1 MPGKRRGEVDAVGLR
16 RELGLRTVVS
26 TSAGLA
32 FAAVNFL
39 AVVQV
44 AAYTGRESLWVAIV
58 TAAILCLG
66 AALIFS
72 ELAARYPTAAGLR
85 LWLRRGISDN
95 FSLGFTLVYIVAI
108 LLVVAADAF
117 VLGSVVHAGLPGVP
131 GILWVVVALG
141 LIFVVN
147 LRGVRVAGRLQDLTT
162 YALLAALFGLS
173 ILSLALHGIHLAR
186 LWPPSGGGAGVA
198 QGIAEGIFIFV
209 GFEWVTPLA
218 EEVRT
223 PAALPPG
230 MLVAVALLAVVFGT
244 FGIALTAL
252 VPVGHLLHN
261 TAPQLAVGRAALG
274 AVGFWAM
281 LVITAVTAITT
292 FNGAFVSG
300 SRLLYS
306 LSREHVLQPAFAHLN
321 EHMVPDRALM
331 AISGTAFVLA
341 VIVAL
346 TGQYED
352 LINMGAAIESAMYA
366 AAALSLIGLRRREPQ
381 ASPFFTAPGGQTLP
395 VVVGAIF
402 LILALIAASLGWPL
416 GIAILGVIALAS
428 AYHVYRVAPA
438 LRRTSGAGIRRA
450 GPRVGS

>member
-1 MPGKRRGEVDAVGLR
+1 MAVVGLR

-44 AAYTGRESLWVAIV
+44 ATYTGAESLWVAIV
-58 TAAILCLG
+58 TAAVLCLG
-66 AALIFS
+66 AALLFS

-131 GILWVVVALG
+131 GVVWVVVALG
-141 LIFVVN
+141 VIFLVN
-147 LRGVRVAGRLQDLTT
+147 LRGVRMAGRLQDLTT
-162 YALLAALFGLS
+162 YALLAGLFGLS
-173 ILSLALHGIHLAR
+173 LFSLARHGLHPGR
-186 LWPPSGGGAGVA
+186 LWPPTGGGAGVA

-223 PAALPPG
+223 ATALPPG

-244 FGIALTAL
+244 FGLALTAL
-252 VPVGHLLHN
+252 GHAHALTAS
-261 TAPQLAVGRAALG
+261 TAPQLVVGRAALG
-274 AVGFWAM
+274 AFGFWAM

-300 SRLLYS
+300 SRLLYA
-306 LSREHVLQPAFAHLN
+306 LSRERVLQPAFAHLN
-321 EHMVPDRALM
+321 ERMVPDRALM
-331 AISGTAFVLA
+331 ALSASALVLA
-341 VIVAL
+341 LAVAI
-346 TGQYED
+346 TGRYQY

-366 AAALSLIGLRRREPQ
+366 AAALALLGLRRREPD
-381 ASPFFTAPGGQTLP
+381 AKPFFMAPGGTVLP
-395 VVVGAIF
+395 VVVGVIF
-402 LILALIAASLGWPL
+402 LLLAVIAATLGWPWGL
-416 GIAILGVIALAS
+416 IVLAVIALAS
-428 AYHVYRVAPA
+428 AYHVYRVAPG
-438 LRRTSGAGIRRA
+438 LRRGPRAAIGRRA
-450 GPRVGS
+450 